1 MKYKMCVMGMGL
13 MALAGCGGG
22 GGSDSTEDFE
32 RNGDGGLSAFEG
44 TWIRTNDNYYTANGQ
59 TFKLRRQTIVV
70 EQEGDQ
76 LRFTDCIEGTSAVAT
91 VDNNTVTF
99 LSAGIPSLQVVNDAT
114 LQSTLDFGGAKT
126 DVVLTKVSDETEYRI
141 AELDLEVRVPA
152 VVSNWDQVCVET
164 VLQGSTLIKVKTV
177 DNASAVSV
185 GLNIVLSGA
194 VSPGQY
200 EFPSATQSLDGY
212 LNSVLDVTLFN
223 PTGTLIVTQ
232 SSTTDFLLDVEF
244 ENDVDN
250 TLVPVDGSIYFDPV
264 WFAND

>member
-1 MKYKMCVMGMGL
+1 
-13 MALAGCGGG
+13 
-22 GGSDSTEDFE
+22 
-32 RNGDGGLSAFEG
+32 
-44 TWIRTNDNYYTANGQ
+44 
-59 TFKLRRQTIVV
+59 
-70 EQEGDQ
+70 
-76 LRFTDCIEGTSAVAT
+76 
-91 VDNNTVTF
+91 
-99 LSAGIPSLQVVNDAT
+99 AGIPSLQVVNDAT

-141 AELDLEVRVPA
+141 AELDFDEPTA
-152 VVSNWDQVCVET
+152 VSNWDQVCVET
-164 VLQGSTLIKVKTV
+164 VLQGSTLIKVKAV